1 MVNYVAGFRNRKEVS
16 MKNYL
21 LVATAAVVL
30 SLPALVSFRFSID
43 ERLVSARRTDL
54 LDNPTA
60 EPSLFAE
67 GIISTADM
75 ELNTAFTPD
84 GKTLYFTKRTPR
96 PLLWVIVVSHFRGGK
111 WSTPEVAEFSG
122 QYSDFDPF
130 ISPDGKKLYF
140 CSNRPVDGQPRQ
152 DFDIWAVENMPTGR
166 WSSPKHL
173 DAPINTKA
181 QEFYPSVTAAG
192 TLYFSSTREGGKGR
206 GDIWRARLVDGKYG
220 EPENLGEAINSQ
232 FSEGDPF
239 IAPDESYL
247 IFVSYGR
254 PEGLGDGD
262 LYISSHLNGEWT
274 KAVNLGPGM
283 NSSALDFCPIVTSD
297 GKFFFFTSERSF
309 ADKPLDER
317 MTSQLLQKRL
327 NSPGN
332 GLGDIYRVDM
342 SVVNAKRR

>member
-1 MVNYVAGFRNRKEVS
+1 

-21 LVATAAVVL
+21 LLATAVVVL
-30 SLPALVSFRFSID
+30 SLPALASFRFSTD
-43 ERLVSARRTDL
+43 ERLASARRTDRL
-54 LDNPTA
+54 VNQTA

-75 ELNTAFTPD
+75 ELNAAFTPD

-96 PLLWVIVVSHFRGGK
+96 PLLWVIVVSHFGGGK
-111 WSTPEVAEFSG
+111 WSPPEVAEFSG
-122 QYSDFDPF
+122 QYSDFDPI

-152 DFDIWAVENMPTGR
+152 DFDIWTVEKMPTGG

-181 QEFYPSVTAAG
+181 QEFYPSVTTAG

-206 GDIWRARLVDGKYG
+206 GDIWRARLVEGKYG
-220 EPENLGEAINSQ
+220 EPENLGDAINSQ

-262 LYISSHLNGEWT
+262 LYISSRLNGEWT
-274 KAVNLGPGM
+274 KAVNLGPGI
-283 NSSALDFCPIVTSD
+283 NSSALDFCPIVTPD
-297 GKFFFFTSERSF
+297 GKYFFFTSERSF
-309 ADKPLDER
+309 ADKPLGQR

-332 GLGDIYRVDM
+332 GFGDIYRVDM
-342 SVVNAKRR
+342 SVVNANRR

>member
-1 MVNYVAGFRNRKEVS
+1 
-16 MKNYL
+16 MKDYL
-21 LVATAAVVL
+21 LLAIAVVVL
-30 SLPALVSFRFSID
+30 SLPALASFRFSAG
-43 ERLVSARRTDL
+43 ERFVSERRTDRL
-54 LDNPTA
+54 NNPTA

-75 ELNTAFTPD
+75 ELNAAFTPD

-96 PLLWVIVVSHFRGGK
+96 PLLWVIVVSHFRAGK

-122 QYSDFDPF
+122 QYSDFDP
-130 ISPDGKKLYF
+130 IVSPDGKKLFF
-140 CSNRPVDGQPRQ
+140 CSNRPVEGQVRQ
-152 DFDIWAVENMPTGR
+152 DFDIWVVEKMATGK
-166 WSSPKHL
+166 WSAPKHL

-206 GDIWRARLVDGKYG
+206 GDILRARLVDGKYA

-262 LYISSHLNGEWT
+262 LYISFRREGAWT
-274 KAVNLGPGM
+274 KAVNMGQRI
-283 NSSALDFCPIVTSD
+283 NSSALDFCPVVSPD
-297 GKFFFFTSERSF
+297 GKYFFFTSERSF
-309 ADKPLDER
+309 ADKPLPQR
-317 MTSQLLQKRL
+317 MTSQQWQKRL

-332 GLGDIYRVDM
+332 GLGDIYRVDF
-342 SVVNAKRR
+342 SVVNANRR